1 MQNNPLYLK
10 TFPKPP
16 SSPIHATH
24 SPTSPPLPQ
33 PSPSLK
39 YHFLAHSA
47 LDIIEER
54 IVSGAKTID
63 PYFGLLHV
71 LEEVNI
77 YTFLT
82 NTLVK
87 IIVMIE
93 GVDGSG
99 GIRDSDVK
107 AVLPLTY
114 EVYNRL

>member
-1 MQNNPLYLK
+1 LYLK

-16 SSPIHATH
+16 PIPLHPPVATGAV
-24 SPTSPPLPQ
+24 LPQ

-63 PYFGLLHV
+63 TYFGLLHI
-71 LEEVNI
+71 LEDVNI
-77 YTFLT
+77 YGFLT

-93 GVDGSG
+93 SGDGS

-107 AVLPLTY
+107 SVCSLLV
-114 EVYNRL
+114 EFD